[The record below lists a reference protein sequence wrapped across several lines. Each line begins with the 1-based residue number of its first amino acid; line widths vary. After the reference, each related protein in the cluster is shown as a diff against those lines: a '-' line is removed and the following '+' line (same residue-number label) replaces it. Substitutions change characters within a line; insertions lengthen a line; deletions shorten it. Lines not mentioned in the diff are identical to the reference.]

1 MKDIQNN
8 FTTMKNLLFVFFAFL
23 LFSCSTKPS
32 LEEKIQGVIQGKKA
46 KIGVAVLD
54 LKDGNLTEINGN
66 DSFPLQSVFKFHVA
80 AKVLDLVDKDSLKLD
95 QSTAIKSSEILVNT
109 YSPLRDEHGVK
120 DMNMRLDSLIY
131 YMVSTS
137 DNNACDILLRRA
149 GGPVAV
155 DAFFKNQGISGTQIE
170 VNEEEMHQ
178 DWETQFRN
186 VATPVSVVNTL
197 HKFYLREFLTGNS
210 HDFLYAMMT
219 NSSTGKNRI
228 KAGVPKGTYIAHKT
242 GTSGRDENG
251 ISASTNDAAIITL
264 THGQSYI
271 LVVFVTDS
279 KESDEVNEK
288 IIADITRA
296 VTN

>member
-1 MKDIQNN
+1 
-8 FTTMKNLLFVFFAFL
+8 MKNLLFVFFAFL

-95 QSTAIKSSEILVNT
+95 QSIAIKSSEILVNT

-137 DNNACDILLRRA
+137 DNNACDILLRRT
-149 GGPVAV
+149 GGPAAV
-155 DAFFKNQGISGTQIE
+155 NTFFKNQGVSGTQIE

-251 ISASTNDAAIITL
+251 ISAATNDAAIITL

-279 KESDEVNEK
+279 KESDEANEK

>member
-1 MKDIQNN
+1 
-8 FTTMKNLLFVFFAFL
+8 MKNLLFVFSVFL
-23 LFSCSTKPS
+23 LFSCTSKPS
-32 LEEKIQGVIQGKKA
+32 LEEKLNAVIQGKKA
-46 KIGVAVLD
+46 KIGIAVLD

-95 QSTAIKSSEILVNT
+95 GSLAIKSSEILVNT
-109 YSPLRDEHGVK
+109 YSPLRDERGVK

-149 GGPVAV
+149 GGPAAV
-155 DAFFKNQGISGTQIE
+155 NTFFKDLGISGTQIE

-178 DWETQFRN
+178 DWEIQFRN
-186 VATPVSVVNTL
+186 IATPVSVVKTL
-197 HKFYLREFLTGNS
+197 HKFYLREYLTGNS

-219 NSSTGKNRI
+219 NSTTGKNRI

-242 GTSGRDENG
+242 GTSGRNANG
-251 ISASTNDAAIITL
+251 VSSATNDAAIITL
-264 THGQSYI
+264 TNGQTYI
-271 LVVFVTDS
+271 LAVFVTDS

>member
-1 MKDIQNN
+1 
-8 FTTMKNLLFVFFAFL
+8 MKNLLFVFFAFL

-95 QSTAIKSSEILVNT
+95 QSIAIKSSEILVNT
-109 YSPLRDEHGVK
+109 YSPLRDEDGVK
-120 DMNMRLDSLIY
+120 DMSMRLDSLIY

-155 DAFFKNQGISGTQIE
+155 NAFFKNQGISGTQIE

-251 ISASTNDAAIITL
+251 ISAATNDAAIITL

-279 KESDEVNEK
+279 KESDEANEK

>member
-1 MKDIQNN
+1 
-8 FTTMKNLLFVFFAFL
+8 MKNLLFVFSAFL
-23 LFSCSTKPS
+23 LFSCSAKPS

-46 KIGVAVLD
+46 KIGIAVLD

-95 QSTAIKSSEILVNT
+95 QSIAIKSSEILVNT

-149 GGPVAV
+149 GGPAAV
-155 DAFFKNQGISGTQIE
+155 NAFFKNQGISGTQIE

-251 ISASTNDAAIITL
+251 ISAATNDAAIITL